1 MLNNCSALES
11 SWNHPPHSPSLE
23 KLSSLK
29 PVPDARKNGDHWQG
43 TELMTVISVLSESD
57 GAVVGPLQ
65 RPADQRA
72 RQKEVKFP
80 SPPQTS
86 AIWVPLSSLFYISIS
101 LYYYLSVFW
110 ALASLQ
116 WAWDM
121 NYMRNTRKNIGRD
134 VEKTQEVMVEVRVLR
149 GDVSIAPREVTL
161 LTQGG
166 GQASWRGWQVA
177 LLGIRLWRKTF
188 EICRCTG
195 YEEWERSRVLLGLCV
210 EQLEGWAVFHWNEE
224 NWGWSRDGKRGRRM
238 HHWMCYIWDVRFPPQ
253 RKGTSAGQWRHS
265 SWSYNPETPTE
276 TTLKTT
282 IPLISV

>member
-1 MLNNCSALES
+1 
-11 SWNHPPHSPSLE
+11 
-23 KLSSLK
+23 
-29 PVPDARKNGDHWQG
+29 
-43 TELMTVISVLSESD
+43 MTVISVLSESD

-65 RPADQRA
+65 RPADQTA

-253 RKGTSAGQWRHS
+253 RKGTFAGQWRHS